1 MSNSARNFGL
11 DVAWTQNTNF
21 SIETMVKLNLCSV
34 ESDAVDFARQ
44 LVAATSFEIIHTG
57 LAAMKQR

>member
-1 MSNSARNFGL
+1 MSNSARNFAL
-11 DVAWTQNTNF
+11 DVALAQNANS
-21 SIETMVKLNLCSV
+21 SIESMVKLKLGPV
-34 ESDAVDFARQ
+34 EGDAVDLARQ